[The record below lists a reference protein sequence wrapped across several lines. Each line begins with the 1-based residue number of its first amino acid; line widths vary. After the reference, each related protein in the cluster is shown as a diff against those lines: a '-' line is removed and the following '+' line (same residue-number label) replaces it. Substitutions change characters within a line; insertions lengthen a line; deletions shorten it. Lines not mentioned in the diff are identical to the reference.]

1 MSEAVGVVI
10 FVASL
15 VLVIVVHEAGHFTF
29 AKAFG
34 MKVEEFFFGF
44 GPRLWSFRRGETEYG
59 VKAIPLGGYVRIA
72 GMNPFQEIPPAEL
85 PRTYGAKP
93 PWQRFLVVLAGPITH
108 FVMAFVVLAL
118 YFLAVGTPKYAPE
131 VGTVER
137 TLKSPGGA
145 TVVSPAWRAHLR
157 PGDLVAAV

>member
-1 MSEAVGVVI
+1 G
-10 FVASL
+10 
-15 VLVIVVHEAGHFTF
+15 
-29 AKAFG
+29 
-34 MKVEEFFFGF
+34 
-44 GPRLWSFRRGETEYG
+44 SFRRGETEYG

-72 GMNPFQEIPPAEL
+72 GMNPLQETPAAEL

-137 TLKSPGGA
+137 TLKTPGGA
-145 TVVSPAWRAHLR
+145 TVVSPAWRAHVR
-157 PGDLVAAV
+157 PGDLVAAVGRIERPDQDTFIAYTHAHVGKPVVLTVVRHGRTLRVTVRPVLST